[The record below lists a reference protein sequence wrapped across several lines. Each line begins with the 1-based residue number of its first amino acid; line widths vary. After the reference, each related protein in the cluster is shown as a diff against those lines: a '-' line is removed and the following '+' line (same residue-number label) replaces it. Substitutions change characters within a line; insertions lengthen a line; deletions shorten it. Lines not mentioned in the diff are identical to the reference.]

1 MKSAKPP
8 ILEKKFP
15 TLIGLTILLGAL
27 VAGIFF
33 IGSGPGIFSPR
44 ATPETTPSQVKITNV
59 TDSTFTVSFITSDVT
74 TGFLKYGTAANSLR
88 SQASDDR
95 DQLTGNVGTY
105 NTHHITV
112 RGLQPQT
119 TYYFTL
125 GTGSDS
131 AFDNNGQPYSIT
143 TGQRVNNTLA
153 QTVYGTV
160 MTNANTPAEGSMVY
174 VTIEGANELSTLVR
188 SSGTWA
194 IPLVQLRSATEQNVP
209 QVSSNTPMTVRV
221 QGKRADETAQLSTTV
236 GQPQLPIETITL
248 GQATTAQQTPTAGT
262 NETPAFSASDSAQT
276 TPSATPSSSPTPTST
291 PRTSPTA
298 TPRPT
303 ATASASAT
311 VAPTSTPTPTAKG
324 TPSPTPTSGAVSMPA
339 TDSAKPLSGNFEDTL
354 FLFVLGLS
362 LTAFGIMIYVALKPA
377 KVIEE

>member
-1 MKSAKPP
+1 MKSAKSPV
-8 ILEKKFP
+8 LEKKFP

-27 VAGIFF
+27 VAGVFF

-59 TDSTFTVSFITSDVT
+59 TENSFSVSFLTTDVT
-74 TGFLKYGTAANSLR
+74 TGFLKYGTSTSSLR

-112 RGLQPQT
+112 RGLQPET

-143 TGQRVNNTLA
+143 TGRRVNNTLA

-160 MTNANTPAEGSMVY
+160 LTNASTPAEGTVVY
-174 VTIEGANELSTLVR
+174 VTIENSIQLSTLVR

-194 IPLVQLRSATEQNVP
+194 IPLVQLRSSDGNGVP
-209 QVSSNTPMTVRV
+209 QISSNTPMTVFV
-221 QGKRADETAQLSTTV
+221 QGKQPDETAQLTTTV

-248 GQATTAQQTPTAGT
+248 GQATVAQQSPTAGT
-262 NETPAFSASDSAQT
+262 NDQPEFTASGSAQAT
-276 TPSATPSSSPTPTST
+276 NSPTPTPSPTTTTTTSATPSATPQ
-291 PRTSPTA
+291 
-298 TPRPT
+298 PT
-303 ATASASAT
+303 ATASASAKPT
-311 VAPTSTPTPTAKG
+311 VKPTATPTSE
-324 TPSPTPTSGAVSMPA
+324 PSPTPTSATVSMPA
-339 TDSAKPLSGNFEDTL
+339 TDSAKPVSGNFDNTL

-362 LTAFGIMIYVALKPA
+362 LTALGIMIYIAIKPA
-377 KVIEE
+377 EVPEE